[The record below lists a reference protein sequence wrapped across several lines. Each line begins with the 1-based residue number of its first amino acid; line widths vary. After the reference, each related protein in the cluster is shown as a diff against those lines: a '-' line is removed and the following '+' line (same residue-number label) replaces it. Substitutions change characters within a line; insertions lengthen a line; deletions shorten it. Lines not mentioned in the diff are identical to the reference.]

1 MRIVLRMAGNE
12 RDAFV
17 FTGEQV
23 GIAVFRFGQ
32 DFQVGVISD
41 QLCRKI
47 GVARMRGQESVIE
60 TTRQQRMRV
69 KDVVFVYARKF
80 VAAGLLGNTIQDIQ
94 CGLYRPTDKQG
105 GRDVIFCPLQHL
117 PDLWP
122 VGNVIK
128 FHQTQRCAGDD
139 QPIEILIANIF
150 KITVEVIQMLSR
162 RVA

>member
-1 MRIVLRMAGNE
+1 MWIVFREIVVRDIRIQTRFNVTKILCREGMRIVLRMAGNE

-17 FTGEQV
+17 FTGKEV

-32 DFQVGVISD
+32 NFRVGIIAD

-47 GVARMRGQESVIE
+47 GVARMGSRESVIE

-105 GRDVIFCPLQHL
+105 GRDVIFL
-117 PDLWP
+117 PTP
-122 VGNVIK
+122 
-128 FHQTQRCAGDD
+128 A
-139 QPIEILIANIF
+139 PA
-150 KITVEVIQMLSR
+150 
-162 RVA
+162 